1 MRHRRMHRV
10 NSDSKRPT
18 REERGGEH
26 REMAC
31 ERCWISRWTSR
42 ILSQAFCTADGGVK
56 LIKMETV
63 VCGCNWYSSRG
74 TTSWL
79 AIPALP
85 QCVLNIPPT
94 SLTADV
100 AGRPERPSQLP
111 AWFPLLTSG
120 PSITAGSVMVDMT
133 SLINST
139 GISPDTRD
147 LLASSRAW
155 ELFIFLFSPVM
166 FKIKGKKKT
175 DGLKWKIWP
184 DESNLFEGGNLGVRQ
199 THVSLPGLILTI
211 YSSDGLQTCGN
222 PPERWDNRYTPS
234 HWSPTWFSNSTDG
247 CSQPSRRRKTGGG
260 RERRSVLLPVSD
272 PL

>member
-1 MRHRRMHRV
+1 
-10 NSDSKRPT
+10 
-18 REERGGEH
+18 
-26 REMAC
+26 MAC
-31 ERCWISRWTSR
+31 EHCWTSRWTTR
-42 ILSQAFCTADGGVK
+42 ILSQALCTTDGGLK
-56 LIKMETV
+56 LIKMERFPTTQN
-63 VCGCNWYSSRG
+63 CGLWLCNWYSSRG

-85 QCVLNIPPT
+85 QCVLSIPPT

-111 AWFPLLTSG
+111 AGFPLLTSG

-147 LLASSRAW
+147 LLASSGAW

-166 FKIKGKKKT
+166 FKIKGKKK

-184 DESNLFEGGNLGVRQ
+184 DESNLFWGGNLGVKQ
-199 THVSLPGLILTI
+199 AHVCIPGWSNTDYQVGFKLLAILLNAGITGVHHLIF
-211 YSSDGLQTCGN
+211 
-222 PPERWDNRYTPS
+222 W
-234 HWSPTWFSNSTDG
+234 
-247 CSQPSRRRKTGGG
+247 
-260 RERRSVLLPVSD
+260 
-272 PL
+272 